1 MVMINSLTELVVLN
15 QSYSVTV
22 TCHLR
27 YIVIFGNLYVLIDKE
42 RKKERKAV
50 GTSVKNKN
58 NKDRDSIK
66 YLIIKRILLKE
77 ASSFPVSGR
86 SMHTFES

>member
-1 MVMINSLTELVVLN
+1 MFSLT
-15 QSYSVTV
+15 
-22 TCHLR
+22 
-27 YIVIFGNLYVLIDKE
+27 
-42 RKKERKAV
+42 KKERKAV

>member
-1 MVMINSLTELVVLN
+1 MFSLT
-15 QSYSVTV
+15 
-22 TCHLR
+22 
-27 YIVIFGNLYVLIDKE
+27 
-42 RKKERKAV
+42 KKERKAV

-77 ASSFPVSGR
+77 TSSFPVSGR